1 MKNSR
6 GAYLLMKQLF
16 NLANSAGVFRVN
28 TSLQKQLDIGKIGS
42 RRTFR
47 YLEDNDYVIGLE
59 GDRFQITDLAKIN
72 LLKEMI
78 KKRKSD
84 GKLRIVIFDIP
95 ETLKR
100 NRNFFRRHL
109 VELGFKMR
117 QQSVWVSTLPCEDL
131 IRLVARYHGLGK
143 YVELIVGSV
152 SAIS

>member
-1 MKNSR
+1 MK
-6 GAYLLMKQLF
+6 KLF
-16 NLANSAGVFRVN
+16 GLADTKGVFKID
-28 TSLQKQLDIGKIGS
+28 SALQKQFDIGKTGS
-42 RRTFR
+42 RRTLR

-59 GDRFQITDLAKIN
+59 GNRFQVTDLARIN
-72 LLKEMI
+72 LLKEII
-78 KKRKSD
+78 KTRKPD

-109 VELGFKMR
+109 VELGFRMR
-117 QQSVWVSTLPCEDL
+117 QQSVWVSPLPCEDL

-143 YVELIVGSV
+143 YVELIIGDV